1 MKRKIGSVFLS
12 VAVTAAVALAGCA
25 NNTGSNSEGESG
37 SKTVTLK
44 VWGDQGNQATTEKGF
59 KEINEVFMK
68 KNPEIQID
76 YQYTGKEEVI
86 DTAVKSNSLP
96 DVFFVQGNK
105 TPKMKMYVDSG
116 SLLPLNDYKLETSR
130 YSKEAIEYG
139 TIDGKLYTSP
149 PSFMDSQ
156 LMYYNKDLFKKYG
169 LEVPKNFDEFV
180 KVVDTLKSKGITPIA
195 MPGKDT
201 WSRLWIAFS
210 LLPALGNDAIERI
223 NNGQGDFSD
232 PSIIKTFQTIRDFAD
247 QGYFSKDLG
256 SVDTAGAQLAFTN
269 GKAAMI
275 ADGTWNNTT
284 YESSMSNVGRF
295 YIPGTDGK
303 KTAPQSLSNLM
314 TYAVSANTKHPKEAA
329 EYIKF
334 LASQEAQQIFATET
348 GAVPIIDDIK
358 PKDEG
363 VKELAAYDVL
373 GHNIYTVL
381 TTVST
386 DQVKLTDIFLEDVMP
401 KLLTGEITGQE
412 AAQILN
418 KALAKTK

>member
-1 MKRKIGSVFLS
+1 MKRKIGSVFIS
-12 VAVTAAVALAGCA
+12 VAVTAGLALSGCA
-25 NNTGSNSEGESG
+25 NGSETEGTNE

-44 VWGDQGNQATTEKGF
+44 VWGDQGNQSITEKGF
-59 KEINEVFMK
+59 AKINEVFMK
-68 KNPEIQID
+68 EHPEIKLD

-105 TPKMKMYVDSG
+105 TPKMKLYVESG
-116 SLLPLNDYKLETSR
+116 AILPLNDYGLDTSR
-130 YSKEAIEYG
+130 YPKEAIEYG
-139 TIDGKLYTSP
+139 TVDGKLYTSP

-156 LMYYNKDLFKKYG
+156 LMYYNKDIFKKYG
-169 LEVPKNFDEFV
+169 LKAPKTFNDFV
-180 KVVDTLKSKGITPIA
+180 KVVDKLKSKGVTPIA

-210 LLPALGNDAIERI
+210 LLPALDDAALERI
-223 NNGQGDFSD
+223 NNGKGDFSD
-232 PSIIKTFQTIRDFAD
+232 PNIVKAFQTIRDFAD
-247 QGYFSKDLG
+247 KGYFSKSVG

-275 ADGTWNNTT
+275 ADGTWNNAT
-284 YESSMSNVGRF
+284 YENSMSNLGRF

-303 KTAPQSLSNLM
+303 KRVPQSLSNTM
-314 TYAVSANTKHPKEAA
+314 TYAASANTEHPKEAA

-348 GAVPIIDDIK
+348 GAVPIINDIK

-363 VKELAAYDVL
+363 VKELASYDEL
-373 GHNIYTVL
+373 GNNIYTVL
-381 TTVST
+381 TNVST
-386 DQVKLTDIFLEDVMP
+386 DNVKLTDIFLEDVIP
-401 KLLTGEITGQE
+401 KLLTGKITGQQ
-412 AAQILN
+412 AAEILN
-418 KALAKTK
+418 KALAKAK

>member
-1 MKRKIGSVFLS
+1 MKRKIGSVFLTM
-12 VAVTAAVALAGCA
+12 AVTAAMTLTGCA
-25 NNTGSNSEGESG
+25 NGSNSEGANG

-44 VWGDQGNQATTEKGF
+44 VWGEQGNQSTNEKGF
-59 KEINEVFMK
+59 KKINEVFMK
-68 KNPEIQID
+68 EHPEIKID
-76 YQYTGKEEVI
+76 YQYSGKQETI

-96 DVFFVQGNK
+96 DVFYVQGNK
-105 TPKMKMYVDSG
+105 TPKMKLYVESG
-116 SLLPLNDYKLETSR
+116 ALLPLNDYGLDTSR
-130 YSKEAIEYG
+130 YPKEAIEYG
-139 TIDGKLYTSP
+139 TVDGKLYTSP

-156 LMYYNKDLFKKYG
+156 LMYYNKDIFKKYG
-169 LEVPKNFDEFV
+169 LEVPKTFDEFV
-180 KVVDTLKSKGITPIA
+180 KVADTLKAKGITPIA

-210 LLPALGNDAIERI
+210 LLSALDDAALERI

-232 PSIIKTFQTIRDFAD
+232 PEIVKGFQTIRDFAD
-247 QGYFSKDLG
+247 KGYFSQDVG

-275 ADGTWNNTT
+275 SDGTWNNTV
-284 YESSMSNVGRF
+284 YESSLSNVGRF

-303 KTAPQSLSNLM
+303 KIAPQSLSNSM
-314 TYAVSANTKHPKEAA
+314 TYAASANTKHPKEAA

-348 GAVPIIDDIK
+348 GAVPIINDIK

-363 VKELAAYDVL
+363 VKELAAYDAL
-373 GHNIYTVL
+373 GTNLYTVL
-381 TTVST
+381 TNVST

-401 KLLTGEITGQE
+401 KLLTGKITGQQATE
-412 AAQILN
+412 VLN
-418 KALAKTK
+418 NALVKAK